1 MFFPLCLD
9 LNIAVRLQIN
19 RRTKQRTCMTPSM
32 YLIRLDTKARMEE
45 QNTRA
50 TLQER
55 NALSQCHLEP
65 ASAVHQLAFRKQMQA
80 NRNRCI
86 HYTVLKTKNICLMKA
101 LVSGMNNSSDCLMS
115 HDISRSSSSV
125 GAHS

>member
-1 MFFPLCLD
+1 
-9 LNIAVRLQIN
+9 
-19 RRTKQRTCMTPSM
+19 MTPSM

-65 ASAVHQLAFRKQMQA
+65 ASAIHQLAFRKQMQA
-80 NRNRCI
+80 NRNRKEKDTQFGADAFITQC
-86 HYTVLKTKNICLMKA
+86 
-101 LVSGMNNSSDCLMS
+101 
-115 HDISRSSSSV
+115 SRQRTFV
-125 GAHS
+125 